1 MSLDEDAINAVKEYF
16 DSITQNAITMVHEAS
31 GRDTSF
37 AEFMEAVSYKIN
49 QLSSE
54 LVAAEILNVPARSI
68 ENFNNGDGMFV
79 EDVQEI
85 IDNDGEFDQAGND
98 EDDD

>member
-1 MSLDEDAINAVKEYF
+1 MTLDEEAIAAVKEYF
-16 DSITQNAITMVHEAS
+16 DSITQNAINLVYEES

-37 AEFMEAVSYKIN
+37 GEFMDAVTYKIN
-49 QLSSE
+49 QFASE
-54 LVAAEILNVPARSI
+54 LVASEVLNVPASAI

-85 IDNDGEFDQAGND
+85 IDNDGEFELA
-98 EDDD
+98 EDDSDY